1 MWIVGQYGFISLVQ
15 HKNDPGI
22 MQVRARVREDILMYF
37 PGYEIDMIIGA
48 DYLYRTNVPREIV
61 AETIAAEIMGYS
73 VTSHVKDEAIRASQ
87 PNAYRQTAYY
97 ACWRALSDMQPYAPY
112 SRLPRAEEK
121 RLLNRR
127 VGVQQPLNWWDDA
140 MLPFEKDVMNPA
152 WDGPTQDIPELE
164 ETKQPRD
171 KHGRF
176 ASKHRKTKKGKSN
189 G

>member
-1 MWIVGQYGFISLVQ
+1 MWIIGQYGFISLVQ
-15 HKNDPGI
+15 HRDDPEI

-37 PGYEIDMIIGA
+37 PGVEIEMIVGA
-48 DYLYRTNVPREIV
+48 DYLYRANVPRNIV
-61 AETIAAEIMGYS
+61 AETVAAEILGYT
-73 VTSHVKDEAIRASQ
+73 VTSHVKDVAVQSSQ
-87 PNAYRQTAYY
+87 PNAYRQSAYY
-97 ACWRALSDMQPYAPY
+97 ACWRALAEMQPYAPY

-127 VGVQQPLNWWDDA
+127 VGVRPWAND
-140 MLPFEKDVMNPA
+140 MLPFEEDMYPS

-164 ETKQPRD
+164 EDKQPRD

-176 ASKHRKTKKGKSN
+176 ASKHRKNKKGKTN